1 MRPSHRAF
9 VAVGLGAFVACVVSG
24 PVVAQSGRQPAAA
37 KPAAAAPAHA
47 NDECLACHGD
57 PSADRPVS
65 PDVFRASIHGQAGVA
80 CVDCHAEVATAELPH
95 APKLAPVQCAAC
107 HAEPAAKYDQSV
119 HGEARR
125 AAPATSVAAACKDC
139 HGTHDIRPAS
149 DPESRT
155 YHLNLPRT
163 CGACHGNPDI
173 IKRGG
178 IRIGN
183 VVQQFQ
189 DSIHGRALA
198 RLGLMVAPAC
208 TDCHGSHD
216 IRRKSNADSR
226 VYRTNVP
233 TTCGKCHEGV
243 EHRYEDGIHGQAMRA
258 GNASAPVCST
268 CHTAHHIQPVET
280 DNWKLQVLR
289 ECGSC
294 HTESIKTYRDT
305 FHGQVTALGF
315 VRTAAC
321 ADCHGAHEVFPRKD
335 PRSSVSPA
343 RIVGTCR
350 KCHQGATPAF
360 ARYDPHADRHDKTRN
375 PGLYYAAT
383 FMNSL
388 LVFVFAFFGV
398 HTTLWF
404 GRSMRAKHVA
414 SLRAARTDR
423 NVAAEEA
430 QKGRDGQGGD
440 GQGGDV
446 AEPENEDE

>member
-1 MRPSHRAF
+1 MRPRHRAL
-9 VAVGLGAFVACVVSG
+9 VAVSLAATVACVFSAS
-24 PVVAQSGRQPAAA
+24 VVAQSGRQRTAA

-57 PSADRPVS
+57 TSADRPVR
-65 PDVFRASIHGQAGVA
+65 PEVLAGSIHGQAGIA
-80 CVDCHAEVATAELPH
+80 CVDCHADVAVAEFPH
-95 APKLAPVQCAAC
+95 ASKLAPVNCASC
-107 HAEPAAKYDQSV
+107 HAEPAAKYDESV
-119 HGEARR
+119 HAEARR
-125 AAPATSVAAACKDC
+125 AAPATSVAASCKDC
-139 HGTHDIRPAS
+139 HGTHDVRPS
-149 DPESRT
+149 GDPESRT

-163 CGACHGNPDI
+163 CGACHGNPEI

-178 IRIGN
+178 ISIGN

-198 RLGLMVAPAC
+198 KGGLMVAPAC

-216 IRRKSNADSR
+216 VRRKSNAGSR
-226 VYRTNVP
+226 VYRSNVP

-243 EHRYEDGIHGQAMRA
+243 EHRYEDGIHGRAMHE

-268 CHTAHHIQPVET
+268 CHTAHQIQRVET

-294 HTESIKTYRDT
+294 HAESIKTYRDT

-321 ADCHGAHEVFPRKD
+321 ADCHGAHEVFPKSD

-343 RIVGTCR
+343 RIVSTCR

-360 ARYDPHADRHDKTRN
+360 ARYDPHADRHDKARN
-375 PGLYYAAT
+375 PALYYAAR

-388 LVFVFAFFGV
+388 LVFVFVFFGV

-404 GRSMRAKHVA
+404 GRSVHAKAV
-414 SLRAARTDR
+414 SRLPARRTGG
-423 NVAAEEA
+423 NGAAEGA
-430 QKGRDGQGGD
+430 GKGDEGRGP
-440 GQGGDV
+440 DV
-446 AEPENEDE
+446 GPPEKQDE